1 MSKKEISV
9 NSRKKILELE
19 NAMINIADGVN
30 VEGDGKSIV
39 RDGKISPIKHAFA
52 DGVYIRQMD
61 MVKDTVVVG
70 AIHKHLHV
78 WFLLTGHV
86 TIATEDTTE
95 DYIAPCYVVS
105 TPGVKRV
112 ILANEDSIFV
122 NIHKNPS
129 NTQNIDELV
138 KQYEEKNGPDWVFYV
153 MEVESF
159 ERLALNMED
168 IKRYI
173 QQQKQ
178 IIIYYEEAVKPKEK
192 TDGKIP

>member
-1 MSKKEISV
+1 MLKNEVSK
-9 NSRKKILELE
+9 NSRKNILELE
-19 NAMINIADGVN
+19 KSLINIADGIN
-30 VEGDGKSIV
+30 VEGDGEHVVTES
-39 RDGKISPIKHAFA
+39 KIAPIKHTFA
-52 DGVYIRQMD
+52 DGIYVRQMD
-61 MVKDTVVVG
+61 MKADSVVVG

-129 NTQNIDELV
+129 NTKDLDMLEKEIVALNYKE
-138 KQYEEKNGPDWVFYV
+138 YEEYINK
-153 MEVESF
+153 
-159 ERLALNMED
+159 
-168 IKRYI
+168 KR
-173 QQQKQ
+173 
-178 IIIYYEEAVKPKEK
+178 
-192 TDGKIP
+192 

>member
-9 NSRKKILELE
+9 NSREKILELE

-39 RDGKISPIKHAFA
+39 REGKIAPIKHAFA

-61 MVKDTVVVG
+61 MAKDTVVVG

-86 TIATEDTTE
+86 TIATEDITE

-129 NTQNIDELV
+129 NTQDLDKLEKEIVALNYKE
-138 KQYEEKNGPDWVFYV
+138 YEE
-153 MEVESF
+153 
-159 ERLALNMED
+159 
-168 IKRYI
+168 YI
-173 QQQKQ
+173 NQNK
-178 IIIYYEEAVKPKEK
+178 
-192 TDGKIP
+192 

>member
-9 NSRKKILELE
+9 NSREKILELE
-19 NAMINIADGVN
+19 NAMINIADGVS
-30 VEGDGKSIV
+30 VEGDGKNIV
-39 RDGKISPIKHAFA
+39 RNGKIAPIKHAFA
-52 DGVYIRQMD
+52 DGIYIRQMD
-61 MVKDTVVVG
+61 MAKETVVVG

-95 DYIAPCYVVS
+95 DYIAPCYVIA

-129 NTQNIDELV
+129 NTKDLDKLEKEIVALN
-138 KQYEEKNGPDWVFYV
+138 YEE
-153 MEVESF
+153 
-159 ERLALNMED
+159 
-168 IKRYI
+168 
-173 QQQKQ
+173 
-178 IIIYYEEAVKPKEK
+178 YEEYINKNK
-192 TDGKIP
+192 